1 MCDAID
7 RVGRDPHSRGE
18 RVVVNAGDGGRRVAV
33 ITGGAGAIGSSIAQT
48 LARDGVR
55 IVLFDKD
62 ENARSA
68 VEALPGGAGVHACV
82 VVDVTEQ
89 HSVDAAV
96 SQVMSRYSRLDILVN
111 CAGIVLRTDGNKLGI
126 RDIEPEAWRRSLDVN
141 LTSVFLCARAVIPI
155 METRAW
161 GRIVT
166 ISSQGGRTG
175 GAFSSV
181 DYGAAKAGVIG
192 LSRTLAMEVGPH
204 GITVNC
210 VAPGRVKSPMTAHG
224 AEQAQNE
231 TFLARL
237 PIPRMADTSE
247 IAATVAFLCSQ
258 EAGYITG
265 ATIDVNGG
273 GFMA

>member
-1 MCDAID
+1 M
-7 RVGRDPHSRGE
+7 
-18 RVVVNAGDGGRRVAV
+18 
-33 ITGGAGAIGSSIAQT
+33 
-48 LARDGVR
+48 
-55 IVLFDKD
+55 
-62 ENARSA
+62 
-68 VEALPGGAGVHACV
+68 
-82 VVDVTEQ
+82 
-89 HSVDAAV
+89 
-96 SQVMSRYSRLDILVN
+96 N

-192 LSRTLAMEVGPH
+192 FSRTLAMEVGTH

-237 PIPRMADTSE
+237 PSPAWRTPQKLPRPWRFCAHRRRDTSLGQRLTSM
-247 IAATVAFLCSQ
+247 AAGSWLDCPPRRS
-258 EAGYITG
+258 EARHRGLTPF
-265 ATIDVNGG
+265 TNVSR
-273 GFMA
+273 